1 MWEYKV
7 IAGRYSLDG
16 SDVVIENATGR
27 TTLQKALTFYGK
39 QGFEVIASSLDAI
52 NREAIVTLKRPL
64 GGVALAA
71 PTAGPAGFA
80 AAAPEPE
87 PEPMSAPAPVSRRAR
102 GGSQA
107 GRRSKDELD
116 RLYRDD

>member
-39 QGFEVIASSLDAI
+39 QGFEVIASNLDAI
-52 NREAIVTLKRPL
+52 NREAILTLKRPL
-64 GGVALAA
+64 SGAAASAPVAA
-71 PTAGPAGFA
+71 PPTFA
-80 AAAPEPE
+80 APDPEPV
-87 PEPMSAPAPVSRRAR
+87 PKPAPVSRRAR
-102 GGSQA
+102 AGSSP
-107 GRRSKDELD
+107 GRRTKEELD